1 MDKEVLKIALEFNSP
16 VVDSEKEQRHV
27 ADALNKIYVESFDN
41 GALGNVL
48 ESMGES
54 HKKLGGLKRLQRIL
68 ELTFPETEV
77 SSLMAPLFVLYD
89 LRVAYSHL
97 GSEKGKNR
105 RIQSIKERL
114 SLVGQFDFIAVYK
127 KIVQELADSYKTLD
141 ALFKTNT

>member
-1 MDKEVLKIALEFNSP
+1 MDKEVLKIALEFNPP

-68 ELTFPETEV
+68 GLTFPETEV

-105 RIQSIKERL
+105 RIQSIQERL